1 MTNTREESYLVDLYA
16 QDDWTVDEATQCI
29 QVVAAV
35 GTTAWRSLVKAS
47 LDYG

>member
-1 MTNTREESYLVDLYA
+1 MTNTCEESYLVDF
-16 QDDWTVDEATQCI
+16 DWTVDEITQHI
-29 QVVAAV
+29 QVVAVV